1 MLFLISRCLGAQ
13 AFPFTLLCFS
23 LCLLCIA
30 VYAFLLK
37 DPSAAPPLLSELPA
51 YHLPSINSACR
62 LMQQKA
68 CDFLIR
74 ACTLIFL
81 TGAVV
86 RLLESFTPS
95 LRYTAVIEHSLL
107 FSLSRLFL
115 PLLSPLGFA
124 SPLTVSALLAGFL
137 AKENILSVLLLSTPD
152 SLFPTP
158 AAALSFL
165 AFSLL
170 YPPCIASCSALAQA
184 LKSRKRMLSALL
196 LQTLLAWLAAFFVYQ
211 LFS

>member
-1 MLFLISRCLGAQ
+1 
-13 AFPFTLLCFS
+13 
-23 LCLLCIA
+23 
-30 VYAFLLK
+30 
-37 DPSAAPPLLSELPA
+37 
-51 YHLPSINSACR
+51 
-62 LMQQKA
+62 MQQKA